1 MNETQNIPKIP
12 TPSELFQTILAT
24 WPDQAFIGFGL
35 FFGIGLIGGNLV
47 FMYSL
52 RRRGLPYWKLFLPS
66 SKVFSGL
73 NSKEWGVL
81 LVLAFLSITSVNW
94 GFSAFSQ

>member
-1 MNETQNIPKIP
+1 MNETQSVPKIP
-12 TPSELFQTILAT
+12 TPSELFESILAT
-24 WPDQAFIGFGL
+24 WPDQALI
-35 FFGIGLIGGNLV
+35 GIGLFLGIWIIGGNLL
-47 FMYSL
+47 FMFSL
-52 RRRGLPYWKLFLPS
+52 YRRGIPAWKLFLPS

-81 LVLAFLSITSVNW
+81 LVLAFLSIVSVKW